1 MTINYINPY
10 CIYRIGIISVDG
22 FDNYIWEVC
31 KMPSLTIYVRKN
43 IYKKLLLECE
53 KLQIGESELIN
64 KILEVYF
71 NAKEEK
77 DLPASARQLPD

>member
-1 MTINYINPY
+1 M
-10 CIYRIGIISVDG
+10 
-22 FDNYIWEVC
+22 FDNYIGEVC

-43 IYKKLLLECE
+43 VYKKLLLECE

-71 NAKEEK
+71 NAKEKK
-77 DLPASARQLPD
+77 DLQTGARQLSD